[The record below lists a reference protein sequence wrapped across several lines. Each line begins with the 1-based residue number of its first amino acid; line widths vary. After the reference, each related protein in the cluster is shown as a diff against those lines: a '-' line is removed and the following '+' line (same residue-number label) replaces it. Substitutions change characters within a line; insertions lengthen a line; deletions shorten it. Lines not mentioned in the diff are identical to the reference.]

1 MKQREITKDKGVIY
15 MIEGAIQQEVVL
27 VWNIHGTN
35 QHGST

>member
-27 VWNIHGTN
+27 V
-35 QHGST
+35 